1 MKDKLVKSLKRQLQ
15 YHHEMSEDEL
25 DEKMGIPIF
34 IKPSEIEFILNKLSH
49 PSDNAEL
56 IKAAK
61 YLLSLH
67 ACEQEGIAS
76 GQPTQ
81 LQWLLAVNKLEQALR
96 DLEKKL

>member
-49 PSDNAEL
+49 P
-56 IKAAK
+56 
-61 YLLSLH
+61 
-67 ACEQEGIAS
+67 EQKGKDKE
-76 GQPTQ
+76 
-81 LQWLLAVNKLEQALR
+81 
-96 DLEKKL
+96 